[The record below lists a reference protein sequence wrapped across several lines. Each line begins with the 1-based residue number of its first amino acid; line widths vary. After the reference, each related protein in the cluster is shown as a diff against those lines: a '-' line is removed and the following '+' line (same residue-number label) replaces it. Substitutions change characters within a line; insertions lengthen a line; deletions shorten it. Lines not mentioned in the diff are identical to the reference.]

1 MKYRTFPG
9 GTHPPGH
16 KSVTG
21 DRASEACPLPEE
33 LVIPFAQHIGAPAEP
48 CVRPGEKVARGQVV
62 GRAHGFVSVPVHA
75 STSGEVVAVEER
87 PHPCGALL
95 PAVVLRPDGRDAWA
109 EECLCQSAH
118 VLSGEAMRERI
129 REAGVVGMGG
139 AAFPTHVKLDPPR
152 GKSIDTLIVNGVEC
166 EPWLTADRRVLL
178 EKTDSLLAGIQVL
191 QDILQV
197 ERVFI
202 GIEDNQPDVAAL
214 LEEHAVE
221 RGIGVA
227 VLPAKYPQ
235 GAERQLIYAV
245 TRRRVPARGL
255 PLDVGVLV
263 QNVGTVA
270 AVADA
275 VLRKRPLVER
285 MVTVSGPGVAE
296 PKNLRVRIGTPL
308 RHLLECCGGLREA
321 PGKVLMGG
329 PMMGHAQFTLD
340 VPVVRGSSGVVVLRR
355 QDLTLEEPGPC
366 LRCGRC
372 VAACPMRL
380 MPTFIAD
387 YARRDELGLA
397 ERFGARS
404 CIECGSCSFICPAGI
419 PLVQSIR
426 YAKGAV
432 LARRRKV

>member
-1 MKYRTFPG
+1 
-9 GTHPPGH
+9 
-16 KSVTG
+16 
-21 DRASEACPLPEE
+21 
-33 LVIPFAQHIGAPAEP
+33 
-48 CVRPGEKVARGQVV
+48 
-62 GRAHGFVSVPVHA
+62 
-75 STSGEVVAVEER
+75 
-87 PHPCGALL
+87 
-95 PAVVLRPDGRDAWA
+95 VLRPDGRDAWA
-109 EECLCQSAH
+109 EEYLCQSAH
-118 VLSGEAMRERI
+118 VLTEEAMLARI

-152 GKSIDTLIVNGVEC
+152 GKNIDTLIVNGVEC

-178 EKTDSLLAGIQVL
+178 ERTDSLLAGIQVL
-191 QDILQV
+191 RDILEV
-197 ERVFI
+197 ARVFI

-214 LEEHAVE
+214 LGEHAAA

-235 GAERQLIYAV
+235 GAERQLIHAV

-255 PLDVGVLV
+255 PLDIGVVV
-263 QNVGTVA
+263 QNVGTVV

-275 VLRKRPLVER
+275 VLRGRPLIER
-285 MVTVSGPGVAE
+285 MVTVAGPGVAE
-296 PKNLRVRIGTPL
+296 PKNLRVRVGTPL
-308 RHLLECCGGLREA
+308 RHLLEYCGGLPGES
-321 PGKVLMGG
+321 GKVLVGG

-340 VPVVRGSSGVVVLRR
+340 VPIVRGSSGVVVLRR
-355 QDLTLEEPGPC
+355 QDLSLEDSGPC

-372 VAACPMRL
+372 VAVCPMRL

-387 YARRDELGLA
+387 YARRDELDLA

-404 CIECGSCSFICPAGI
+404 CIECGSCAFVCPAGI

-432 LARRRKV
+432 LARRRRV